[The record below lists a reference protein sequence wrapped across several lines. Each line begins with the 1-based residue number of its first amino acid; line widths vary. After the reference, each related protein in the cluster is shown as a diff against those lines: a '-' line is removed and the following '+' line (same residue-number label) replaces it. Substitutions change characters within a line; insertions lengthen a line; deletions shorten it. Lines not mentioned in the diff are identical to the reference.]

1 MLRPPTGW
9 GRYFGAA
16 SVPRELRDRKKGK
29 ELIFSMQNAEIA
41 RLLGEVADLLEIS
54 AGNPFK
60 VRAYRNA
67 ARTVADHP
75 DPIAE
80 LVAGGE
86 FDLTDL
92 AGIGDGIAKE
102 ITALVQTGT
111 LPQRQQLMATV
122 PPGLLDLLRISGL
135 GPKRVKLFHDRLK
148 VNSIADLKDAL
159 EKGKIAKLGGFGPKL
174 LEKIREGIAG
184 GAAAQNRIVLHE
196 AEQYAR
202 AIVEYLKAGGGI
214 DAIDVAGSFRRRK
227 ETIGDL
233 DIVVSCA
240 NAPAVIDRFG
250 KFGEVT
256 QVAAQGDTRSTVRLS
271 SGLQVDLR
279 VVEPSCFGAA
289 MQYFTGS
296 QAHNIELRKIAQAK
310 KLKLNE
316 YGVFR
321 GSKCISGRTE
331 EEVYGALDLDWI
343 PPEMRENRGEIA
355 LAKEHRLPKLVT
367 LEEMRGDLQMHTDA
381 SDGKATLAEMI
392 EAARSIGY
400 AYIAITDHSP
410 RTSMAGQSPAEIR
423 AQWNEIDRLN
433 RELRGLRVLK
443 SVEMDI
449 LENGK
454 LDLSDDLLAE
464 ADYVVATIHY
474 GLKQTERQLTDRLL
488 RAIENPWVDAIGHPT
503 GRILPSRPSYP
514 LDFDVVAKAA
524 AKTGCLL
531 EINGSE
537 RLDLPDTLAAAAKSH
552 GVRFVLSTDAH
563 NTREL
568 GFMRFA
574 VAVARRAWLTA
585 ADILNT
591 QPLPE
596 FLKGLRRSRNR

>member
-1 MLRPPTGW
+1 
-9 GRYFGAA
+9 
-16 SVPRELRDRKKGK
+16 
-29 ELIFSMQNAEIA
+29 MQNAEIA

-75 DPIAE
+75 DPLSE
-80 LVAGGE
+80 LVTDEA

-92 AGIGDGIAKE
+92 PGIGGSIAKE
-102 ITALVQTGT
+102 ITALLETGT
-111 LPQRQQLMATV
+111 LPQRQQLVATI
-122 PPGLLDLLRISGL
+122 PPGLLDLLRIPGL
-135 GPKRVKLFHDRLK
+135 GPKRVKLFHDELK
-148 VNSIADLKDAL
+148 VNSVADLKRAL
-159 EKGKIAKLGGFGPKL
+159 EAGKIAKLGGFGPKL
-174 LEKIREGIAG
+174 LEKIREGVA
-184 GAAAQNRIVLHE
+184 GAAAGSGQRRMVLHE

-202 AIVEYLKAGGGI
+202 ALVEYLEAGGGI
-214 DAIDVAGSFRRRK
+214 DAIEVAGSFRRRK

-233 DIVVSCA
+233 DIVVSGA
-240 NAPAVIDRFG
+240 NAPDLIARFG

-256 QVAAQGDTRSTVRLS
+256 QVASQGDTRSTVRLS

-279 VVEPSCFGAA
+279 VIEPACFGAA
-289 MQYFTGS
+289 LQYFTGS

-321 GSKCISGRTE
+321 GEKCVSGRTE
-331 EEVYGALDLDWI
+331 QEVYETLGLDWI

-355 LAKEHRLPKLVT
+355 LAKEHKLPQLVT
-367 LEEMRGDLQMHTDA
+367 REEIRGDLQMHTDA
-381 SDGKATLAEMI
+381 SDGKATLAEMV
-392 EAARSIGY
+392 EAAQALGY

-410 RTSMAGQSPAEIR
+410 RMSMAGQTPEELR
-423 AQWNEIDRLN
+423 AQWKQIDALNKRLPN
-433 RELRGLRVLK
+433 LRVLK

-449 LENGK
+449 LESGK
-454 LDLSDDLLAE
+454 LDLPDDVLAE

-474 GLKQTERQLTDRLL
+474 GLKQSEKQLTDRLL

-503 GRILPSRPSYP
+503 GRILPNRPSYQ

-524 AKTGCLL
+524 ANAKCLL

-537 RLDLPDTLAAAAKSH
+537 RLDLPDTLAAAAKAH

-574 VAVARRAWLTA
+574 VGVARRAWLTA
-585 ADILNT
+585 ADILNSR
-591 QPLPE
+591 PLPE

>member
-1 MLRPPTGW
+1 
-9 GRYFGAA
+9 
-16 SVPRELRDRKKGK
+16 
-29 ELIFSMQNAEIA
+29 MQNAEIA

-67 ARTVADHP
+67 GRTVADYP
-75 DPIAE
+75 DPLSE
-80 LVAGGE
+80 LVKDEA

-92 AGIGDGIAKE
+92 PGIGGGIAKE
-102 ITALVQTGT
+102 ITALLETGT
-111 LPQRQQLMATV
+111 LPQRQQLVATI

-135 GPKRVKLFHDRLK
+135 GPKRVKLFHDQLK
-148 VNSIADLKDAL
+148 VNSVADLTRAL
-159 EKGKIAKLGGFGPKL
+159 EAGKIAKLGGFGPKL
-174 LEKIREGIAG
+174 LEKIREGVA
-184 GAAAQNRIVLHE
+184 GAAAGTGQRRMVLHE

-202 AIVEYLKAGGGI
+202 ALVEYLKAGGGI
-214 DAIDVAGSFRRRK
+214 DAIEVAGSFRRRK

-233 DIVVSCA
+233 DIVVSGA
-240 NAPAVIDRFG
+240 NAPDLISRFG

-256 QVAAQGDTRSTVRLS
+256 HVASQGDTRSTVRLS

-279 VVEPSCFGAA
+279 VIEPACFGAA
-289 MQYFTGS
+289 LQYFTGS

-316 YGVFR
+316 YGLYR
-321 GSKCISGRTE
+321 GSKCIAGRTE
-331 EEVYGALDLDWI
+331 EEVYAALGLDWI
-343 PPEMRENRGEIA
+343 PPELREGRDEIA
-355 LAKEHRLPKLVT
+355 LAREHNLPALVT
-367 LEEMRGDLQMHTDA
+367 LEQIRGDLQMHTDA
-381 SDGKATLAEMI
+381 SDGKATMAEMV
-392 EAARSIGY
+392 EAARSLGY

-410 RTSMAGQSPAEIR
+410 RMSMAGQTPAELR
-423 AQWNEIDRLN
+423 AQWKQIDRLN
-433 RELRGLRVLK
+433 TGMRGFRILK

-449 LENGK
+449 LESGK
-454 LDLSDDLLAE
+454 LDLPDDVLAE

-474 GLKQTERQLTDRLL
+474 GLKQSERQLTDRLL
-488 RAIENPWVDAIGHPT
+488 AAIENRWVDAIGHPT
-503 GRILPSRPSYP
+503 GRIVPVRPSYP

-524 AKTGCLL
+524 ANAKCLL

-537 RLDLPDTLAAAAKSH
+537 RLDLPDTLAAAAKGH

-563 NTREL
+563 NQREL

-574 VAVARRAWLTA
+574 VAVARRAGLTA

-591 QPLPE
+591 RPPAE
-596 FLKGLRRSRNR
+596 FLRGLRRSRNR

>member
-1 MLRPPTGW
+1 
-9 GRYFGAA
+9 
-16 SVPRELRDRKKGK
+16 
-29 ELIFSMQNAEIA
+29 MQNADIA

-75 DPIAE
+75 DPVDE
-80 LVAGGE
+80 LVRGGE

-92 AGIGDGIAKE
+92 PGIGGGIAKE
-102 ITALVQTGT
+102 ITALVETGA
-111 LPQRQQLMATV
+111 LPQRQQLVATI
-122 PPGLLDLLRISGL
+122 PPGLLDLLRIPGL
-135 GPKRVKLFHDRLK
+135 GPKRVKLFHDELK
-148 VNSIADLKDAL
+148 VNSVADLKAAL
-159 EKGKIAKLGGFGPKL
+159 EAGKIAKLPGFGPKL
-174 LEKIREGIAG
+174 LEKIREGV
-184 GAAAQNRIVLHE
+184 AAAASGEGHKRIVLHE

-202 AIVEYLKAGGGI
+202 AIVDYLKAGGGI
-214 DAIDVAGSFRRRK
+214 DEIDVAGSFRRRK

-233 DIVVSCA
+233 DIVVTSSKPA
-240 NAPAVIDRFG
+240 AVIERFG
-250 KFGEVT
+250 KFGDVT
-256 QVAAQGDTRSTVRLS
+256 HVAAQGDTRATVRLS
-271 SGLQVDLR
+271 GGLQVDLR

-321 GSKCISGRTE
+321 GSKCISGQTE
-331 EEVYGALDLDWI
+331 RDVYAALGLDWI
-343 PPEMRENRGEIA
+343 PPELRENRGEIA
-355 LAKEHRLPKLVT
+355 LAKAHALPALVT
-367 LEEMRGDLQMHTDA
+367 QDEIRGDLQMHTDA

-392 EAARSIGY
+392 ASARALDY
-400 AYIAITDHSP
+400 EYIAITDHSP
-410 RTSMAGQSPAEIR
+410 RTSMAGQTPAEIR
-423 AQWNEIDRLN
+423 AQWKTIDRLN
-433 RELRGLRVLK
+433 KGLRGFRVLK

-449 LENGK
+449 LESGK
-454 LDLSDDLLAE
+454 LDLPDDLLAE

-474 GLKQTERQLTDRLL
+474 GLKQSEKQLTDRLL
-488 RAIENPWVDAIGHPT
+488 AAIANRWVDAIGHPT
-503 GRILPSRPSYP
+503 GRIVPVRPSYP

-524 AKTGCLL
+524 AEARCLL

-537 RLDLPDTLAAAAKSH
+537 RMDLPDTLAAAAKTH

-563 NTREL
+563 NQREL

-574 VAVARRAWLTA
+574 VAVARRAGLVA

-591 QPLPE
+591 RPLAE
-596 FLKGLRRSRNR
+596 FLKGLRRRRSR

>member
-1 MLRPPTGW
+1 M
-9 GRYFGAA
+9 
-16 SVPRELRDRKKGK
+16 
-29 ELIFSMQNAEIA
+29 A

-80 LVAGGE
+80 LVQGGE

-92 AGIGDGIAKE
+92 PGIGDGIAKE
-102 ITALVQTGT
+102 ITALVETGS
-111 LPQRQQLMATV
+111 LPQRQQLAATI

-135 GPKRVKLFHDRLK
+135 GPKRVRLFYEELK
-148 VNSIADLKDAL
+148 VQSVDDLKAAL
-159 EKGKIAKLGGFGPKL
+159 EAGKIATLAGFGPKL
-174 LEKIREGIAG
+174 LDKIREGVA
-184 GAAAQNRIVLHE
+184 GAATGPKRIVLHE

-202 AIVEYLKAGGGI
+202 AIVDYLKAGGGI
-214 DAIDVAGSFRRRK
+214 EEIDVAGSFRRRK

-233 DIVVSCA
+233 DIVVTSA
-240 NAPAVIDRFG
+240 PKQAPAVIERFG
-250 KFGEVT
+250 KFGDVS

-279 VVEPSCFGAA
+279 VVEPASFGAA

-316 YGVFR
+316 YGVYR
-321 GSKCISGRTE
+321 GTKSISGRTE
-331 EEVYGALDLDWI
+331 KEVYGALGLDWI

-355 LAKEHRLPKLVT
+355 VAKEHKLPTLVT
-367 LEEMRGDLQMHTDA
+367 PTQIRGDLQMHTDA
-381 SDGKATLAEMI
+381 SDGRATLGEMI
-392 EAARSIGY
+392 DAARALEY
-400 AYIAITDHSP
+400 EYIAITDHSP
-410 RTSMAGQSPAEIR
+410 RTSMAGQTPAEIR
-423 AQWNEIDRLN
+423 AQWKEIDRLN
-433 RELRGLRVLK
+433 KGLRGFRVLK

-454 LDLSDDLLAE
+454 LDLPDDLLAE

-488 RAIENPWVDAIGHPT
+488 AAIESRWVDAIGHPT
-503 GRILPSRPSYP
+503 GRRLPERPSYP

-524 AKTGCLL
+524 ANAKCLL

-537 RLDLPDTLAAAAKSH
+537 RMDLPDTLAAAAKTH

-568 GFMRFA
+568 GFMKFA

-591 QPLPE
+591 RPLPE
-596 FLKGLRRSRNR
+596 FLKGLRRARNR

>member
-1 MLRPPTGW
+1 
-9 GRYFGAA
+9 
-16 SVPRELRDRKKGK
+16 
-29 ELIFSMQNAEIA
+29 MQNAEIA
-41 RLLGEVADLLEIS
+41 RLLTDVADLLEIS

-80 LVAGGE
+80 LVSGGE

-92 AGIGDGIAKE
+92 PGIGGGIAKE
-102 ITALVQTGT
+102 IATLVKTGT
-111 LPQRQQLMATV
+111 MPQRQQLVATV
-122 PPGLLDLLRISGL
+122 PPGLLDLLRIPGL
-135 GPKRVKLFHDRLK
+135 GPRRVKLFHDQLK
-148 VNSIADLKDAL
+148 VNSVADLKDAL
-159 EKGKIAKLGGFGPKL
+159 EKGKIAKLSGVGPKL
-174 LEKIREGIAG
+174 LEKIREGVSDTATT
-184 GAAAQNRIVLHE
+184 AQKRMVLHE

-202 AIVEYLKAGGGI
+202 AIVEYLKAGGGGGI
-214 DAIDVAGSFRRRK
+214 DEIDVAGSFRRRK

-233 DIVVSCA
+233 DIVVSCQHPA
-240 NAPAVIDRFG
+240 AVIARFA
-250 KFGEVT
+250 KFSEVT
-256 QVAAQGDTRSTVRLS
+256 QVASQGETRSTVLLS

-279 VVEPSCFGAA
+279 VVEPAAFGAA

-310 KLKLNE
+310 QLKLNE

-331 EEVYGALDLDWI
+331 QEVYAALGLDWI

-355 LAKEHRLPKLVT
+355 LAKEHKLPKLVT
-367 LEEMRGDLQMHTDA
+367 LEEIHGDLQMHTDA
-381 SDGKATLAEMI
+381 SDGKATLTEMI
-392 EAARSIGY
+392 DAARAFGH

-423 AQWNEIDRLN
+423 AQWKEIDRLN
-433 RELRGLRVLK
+433 KGTRGLRVLK

-454 LDLSDDLLAE
+454 LDLPDDLLAE

-474 GLKQTERQLTDRLL
+474 GLKQSERQLTDRLL
-488 RAIENPWVDAIGHPT
+488 GAIENRWVDAIGHPT
-503 GRILPSRPSYP
+503 GRILPNRPSYP

-524 AKTGCLL
+524 ANAKCLL

-591 QPLPE
+591 RPLPE

>member
-1 MLRPPTGW
+1 
-9 GRYFGAA
+9 
-16 SVPRELRDRKKGK
+16 
-29 ELIFSMQNAEIA
+29 MQNADIA

-75 DPIAE
+75 DPVDE
-80 LVAGGE
+80 LVRGGE

-92 AGIGDGIAKE
+92 PGIGGGIAKE
-102 ITALVQTGT
+102 ITALVETGA
-111 LPQRQQLMATV
+111 LPQRQQLVATI
-122 PPGLLDLLRISGL
+122 PPGLLDLLRIPGL
-135 GPKRVKLFHDRLK
+135 GPKRVKLFHDELK
-148 VNSIADLKDAL
+148 VNSVADLKAAL
-159 EKGKIAKLGGFGPKL
+159 EAGKIAKLPGFGPKL
-174 LEKIREGIAG
+174 LEKIREGV
-184 GAAAQNRIVLHE
+184 AAAASGAGHKRIVLHE

-202 AIVEYLKAGGGI
+202 AIVDYLKAGGGI
-214 DAIDVAGSFRRRK
+214 DEIDVAGSFRRRK

-233 DIVVSCA
+233 DIVVTSSRPA
-240 NAPAVIDRFG
+240 AVIERFG
-250 KFGEVT
+250 KFGDVT
-256 QVAAQGDTRSTVRLS
+256 HVAAQGDTRATVRLS
-271 SGLQVDLR
+271 GGLQVDLR

-310 KLKLNE
+310 NLKLNE

-321 GSKCISGRTE
+321 GSKCISGQTE
-331 EEVYGALDLDWI
+331 RDVYAALGLDWI
-343 PPEMRENRGEIA
+343 PPELRENRGEIA
-355 LAKEHRLPKLVT
+355 LAKEHALPALVT
-367 LEEMRGDLQMHTDA
+367 QDEIRGDLQMHTDA

-392 EAARSIGY
+392 ASARALDY
-400 AYIAITDHSP
+400 EYIAITDHSP
-410 RTSMAGQSPAEIR
+410 RTSMAGQTPAEIR
-423 AQWNEIDRLN
+423 AQWKTIDRLN
-433 RELRGLRVLK
+433 KGLRGFRVLK

-449 LENGK
+449 LESGK
-454 LDLSDDLLAE
+454 LDLPDDLLAE

-474 GLKQTERQLTDRLL
+474 GLKQSEKQLTDRLL
-488 RAIENPWVDAIGHPT
+488 AAIANRWVDAIGHPT
-503 GRILPSRPSYP
+503 GRIVPVRPSYP

-524 AKTGCLL
+524 AEARCLL

-537 RLDLPDTLAAAAKSH
+537 RMDLPDTLAAAAKTH

-563 NTREL
+563 NQREL

-574 VAVARRAWLTA
+574 VAVARRAGLVA

-591 QPLPE
+591 RPLAE
-596 FLKGLRRSRNR
+596 FLKGLRRRRSR

>member
-1 MLRPPTGW
+1 M
-9 GRYFGAA
+9 
-16 SVPRELRDRKKGK
+16 
-29 ELIFSMQNAEIA
+29 
-41 RLLGEVADLLEIS
+41 
-54 AGNPFK
+54 
-60 VRAYRNA
+60 
-67 ARTVADHP
+67 
-75 DPIAE
+75 
-80 LVAGGE
+80 
-86 FDLTDL
+86 
-92 AGIGDGIAKE
+92 
-102 ITALVQTGT
+102 
-111 LPQRQQLMATV
+111 
-122 PPGLLDLLRISGL
+122 
-135 GPKRVKLFHDRLK
+135 
-148 VNSIADLKDAL
+148 
-159 EKGKIAKLGGFGPKL
+159 
-174 LEKIREGIAG
+174 
-184 GAAAQNRIVLHE
+184 VLHE

-214 DAIDVAGSFRRRK
+214 DEIDVAGSFRRRK

-233 DIVVSCA
+233 DIVVTC
-240 NAPAVIDRFG
+240 APAKAAAVIQRFG
-250 KFGEVT
+250 KFSEVT
-256 QVAAQGDTRSTVRLS
+256 QVAAQGDTRATVRLS

-331 EEVYGALDLDWI
+331 QDVYAALGLDWI

-355 LAKEHRLPKLVT
+355 LAKAHELPQLVT
-367 LEEMRGDLQMHTDA
+367 LAEIRGDLQMHTDA
-381 SDGKATLAEMI
+381 SDGKATLAEMV
-392 EAARSIGY
+392 EAARTLGY

-410 RTSMAGQSPAEIR
+410 RTSMAGQTPAEIR
-423 AQWNEIDRLN
+423 AQWKAIDRLN
-433 RELRGLRVLK
+433 QGMRGFRVLK

-454 LDLSDDLLAE
+454 LDLPDDLLAE

-488 RAIENPWVDAIGHPT
+488 AAIGSRWVDAIGHPT
-503 GRILPSRPSYP
+503 GRIVPGRPSYP

-524 AKTGCLL
+524 AAAKCLL

-537 RLDLPDTLAAAAKSH
+537 RLDLPDTLAAAAKAH

-568 GFMRFA
+568 GFMKFA

-591 QPLPE
+591 RPLPE

>member
-1 MLRPPTGW
+1 
-9 GRYFGAA
+9 
-16 SVPRELRDRKKGK
+16 
-29 ELIFSMQNAEIA
+29 MQNAEIA
-41 RLLGEVADLLEIS
+41 RLLTDVADLLEIS

-80 LVAGGE
+80 LVAGGD

-92 AGIGDGIAKE
+92 PGIGAGIAKE
-102 ITALVQTGT
+102 ISALVATGT
-111 LPQRQQLMATV
+111 LPQRQQLVAAV
-122 PPGLLDLLRISGL
+122 PPGLLDLLRIPGL
-135 GPKRVKLFHDRLK
+135 GPKRVKLFHDELK
-148 VNSIADLKDAL
+148 VNSVADLKDAL
-159 EKGKIAKLGGFGPKL
+159 EQGKIAKLGGFGPKL
-174 LEKIREGIAG
+174 LEKIREGVAG
-184 GAAAQNRIVLHE
+184 DAAAPRRIVLHE

-202 AIVEYLKAGGGI
+202 AIVEYLKAGGGL

-233 DIVVSCA
+233 DIVVSCGD
-240 NAPAVIDRFG
+240 APAVIERFG

-256 QVAAQGDTRSTVRLS
+256 QVASQGDTRSTVRLS

-321 GSKCISGRTE
+321 GPKCISGRTE
-331 EEVYGALDLDWI
+331 EEVYGALGLDWI

-355 LAKEHRLPKLVT
+355 LAKEHKLPKLVT
-367 LEEMRGDLQMHTDA
+367 LAEMRGDLQMHTDA
-381 SDGKATLAEMI
+381 SDGKATLPEMI
-392 EAARSIGY
+392 EAARALGY
-400 AYIAITDHSP
+400 GYIAITDHSP
-410 RTSMAGQSPAEIR
+410 RTSMAGQTPAELR
-423 AQWNEIDRLN
+423 AQWKEIDRLN
-433 RELRGLRVLK
+433 KGMRGFRALK

-449 LENGK
+449 LESGK
-454 LDLSDDLLAE
+454 LDLPDDVLAD

-474 GLKQTERQLTDRLL
+474 GLKQSERQLTDRLL
-488 RAIENPWVDAIGHPT
+488 GAIENRWVDAIGHPT
-503 GRILPSRPSYP
+503 GRIVPVRPSYP

-524 AKTGCLL
+524 AKAGCLL

-537 RLDLPDTLAAAAKSH
+537 RMDLPDTLAAAAKSH

-568 GFMRFA
+568 SFMRFA

-585 ADILNT
+585 PDILNT
-591 QPLPE
+591 RPLPD

>member
-1 MLRPPTGW
+1 
-9 GRYFGAA
+9 
-16 SVPRELRDRKKGK
+16 
-29 ELIFSMQNAEIA
+29 MQNADIA

-54 AGNPFK
+54 EGNPFK

-75 DPIAE
+75 DPLAE
-80 LVAGGE
+80 LVKGGE

-92 AGIGDGIAKE
+92 PGIGGGIAKE
-102 ITALVQTGT
+102 ITALVGTGT
-111 LPQRQQLMATV
+111 LPQRQQLVATI
-122 PPGLLDLLRISGL
+122 PAGLLDLLRIPGL
-135 GPKRVKLFHDRLK
+135 GPKRVKLFHDQLK
-148 VNSIADLKDAL
+148 VNSVADLKEAL
-159 EKGKIAKLGGFGPKL
+159 EQGKIAKLGGFGPKL
-174 LEKIREGIAG
+174 LDKLREGVAS
-184 GAAAQNRIVLHE
+184 AAAGDGPKRIVLHV

-202 AIVEYLKAGGGI
+202 AIVDHLKTGGGI
-214 DAIDVAGSFRRRK
+214 TDIDVAGSFRRRK

-233 DIVVSCA
+233 DIVVSCTKPA
-240 NAPAVIDRFG
+240 AVIERFG
-250 KFGEVT
+250 KFGDVT
-256 QVAAQGDTRSTVRLS
+256 QVASQGDTRSTVRLS
-271 SGLQVDLR
+271 GGLQVDLR
-279 VVEPSCFGAA
+279 VVEPGCFGAA

-296 QAHNIELRKIAQAK
+296 QAHNIELRKIAQSK
-310 KLKLNE
+310 DLKLNE
-316 YGVFR
+316 YGVFK
-321 GSKCISGRTE
+321 GAKSISGRTE
-331 EEVYGALDLDWI
+331 QEVYAALGLDWI

-355 LAKEHRLPKLVT
+355 LAKEHRLPELVA
-367 LEEMRGDLQMHTDA
+367 LDDIRGDLQMHTDA
-381 SDGKATLAEMI
+381 SDGKATLGEMV
-392 EAARSIGY
+392 EAAQSLGY

-410 RTSMAGQSPAEIR
+410 RTAMAGQSPAELR
-423 AQWNEIDRLN
+423 AQWKVIDRLN
-433 RELRGLRVLK
+433 KGMRGFRVLK

-449 LENGK
+449 LESGK
-454 LDLSDDLLAE
+454 LDLPDDVLAE

-488 RAIENPWVDAIGHPT
+488 AAIANRWVDAIGHPT
-503 GRILPSRPSYP
+503 GRILPNRPSYP

-524 AKTGCLL
+524 ANAKCLL

-574 VAVARRAWLTA
+574 VGNARRAWLTA

-591 QPLPE
+591 RPLPD
-596 FLKGLRRSRNR
+596 FLKGLRRARNR

>member
-1 MLRPPTGW
+1 
-9 GRYFGAA
+9 
-16 SVPRELRDRKKGK
+16 
-29 ELIFSMQNAEIA
+29 MQNADIA

-75 DPIAE
+75 DPVDE
-80 LVAGGE
+80 LVRGGE

-92 AGIGDGIAKE
+92 PGIGGGIAKE
-102 ITALVQTGT
+102 ITALVETGT
-111 LPQRQQLMATV
+111 LPQRQQLVATI
-122 PPGLLDLLRISGL
+122 PPGLLDLLRIPGL
-135 GPKRVKLFHDRLK
+135 GPKRVKLFHDELK
-148 VNSIADLKDAL
+148 VNSVADLKAAL
-159 EKGKIAKLGGFGPKL
+159 EAGKIAKLPGIGPKL
-174 LEKIREGIAG
+174 LEKIREGV
-184 GAAAQNRIVLHE
+184 AAAASGEGHKRIVLHE

-202 AIVEYLKAGGGI
+202 AIVDYLKAGGGI
-214 DAIDVAGSFRRRK
+214 DEIDVAGSFRRRK

-233 DIVVSCA
+233 DIVVTSSKPA
-240 NAPAVIDRFG
+240 AVIERFG
-250 KFGEVT
+250 KFGDVT
-256 QVAAQGDTRSTVRLS
+256 HVAAQGDTRATVRLS
-271 SGLQVDLR
+271 GGLQVDLR

-310 KLKLNE
+310 NLKLNE

-321 GSKCISGRTE
+321 GSKCISGQTE
-331 EEVYGALDLDWI
+331 RDVYAALGLDWI
-343 PPEMRENRGEIA
+343 PPELRENRGEIA
-355 LAKEHRLPKLVT
+355 LAKEHALPALVT
-367 LEEMRGDLQMHTDA
+367 QDEIRGDLQMHTDA

-392 EAARSIGY
+392 ASARALDY
-400 AYIAITDHSP
+400 EYIAITDHSP
-410 RTSMAGQSPAEIR
+410 RTSMAGQTPAEIR
-423 AQWNEIDRLN
+423 AQWKTIDRLN
-433 RELRGLRVLK
+433 KGLRGFRVLK

-449 LENGK
+449 LESGK
-454 LDLSDDLLAE
+454 LDLPDDLLAE

-474 GLKQTERQLTDRLL
+474 GLKQSEKQLTDRLL
-488 RAIENPWVDAIGHPT
+488 AAIANRWVDAIGHPT
-503 GRILPSRPSYP
+503 GRIVPVRPSYP

-524 AKTGCLL
+524 AEARCLL

-537 RLDLPDTLAAAAKSH
+537 RMDLPDTLAAAAKTH

-563 NTREL
+563 NQREL

-574 VAVARRAWLTA
+574 VAVARRAGLVA

-591 QPLPE
+591 RPLAE
-596 FLKGLRRSRNR
+596 FLKGLRRRRSR

>member
-1 MLRPPTGW
+1 
-9 GRYFGAA
+9 
-16 SVPRELRDRKKGK
+16 
-29 ELIFSMQNAEIA
+29 MQNAEIA
-41 RLLGEVADLLEIS
+41 RLLTDVADLLEIS

-80 LVAGGE
+80 LVSGGE
-86 FDLTDL
+86 FDLTEL
-92 AGIGDGIAKE
+92 PGIGGGIAKE
-102 ITALVQTGT
+102 ITALVATGT
-111 LPQRQQLMATV
+111 LPQRQQLVAMV
-122 PPGLLDLLRISGL
+122 PPGLLELLRIPGL
-135 GPKRVKLFHDRLK
+135 GPKRVKLFHERLK
-148 VNSIADLKDAL
+148 VNSVSDLKDAL
-159 EKGKIAKLGGFGPKL
+159 DKGKIAKLGGFGPKL
-174 LEKIREGIAG
+174 LEKIREGVS
-184 GAAAQNRIVLHE
+184 GAATAPNRIVLHE

-214 DAIDVAGSFRRRK
+214 DAIEVAGSFRRRK

-233 DIVVSCA
+233 DIVVSCGNPA
-240 NAPAVIDRFG
+240 AVIGRFG
-250 KFGEVT
+250 KFGEVR

-279 VVEPSCFGAA
+279 VIEPAAFGAA

-316 YGVFR
+316 YGLYR
-321 GSKCISGRTE
+321 GSKRIAGRTE
-331 EEVYGALDLDWI
+331 QEVYGALGLDLI
-343 PPEMRENRGEIA
+343 PPELREGRGEIA
-355 LAKEHRLPKLVT
+355 LAQKHELPMLVT
-367 LEEMRGDLQMHTDA
+367 LEEIRGDLQMHTDA
-381 SDGKATLAEMI
+381 SDGKATLVEMI
-392 EAARSIGY
+392 EAARALGY

-423 AQWNEIDRLN
+423 AQWKEIDRLN
-433 RELRGLRVLK
+433 KGIRGLRVLK

-449 LENGK
+449 LENGT
-454 LDLSDDLLAE
+454 LDLPDDLLAD

-474 GLKQTERQLTDRLL
+474 GLKQSERQLTDRLL
-488 RAIENPWVDAIGHPT
+488 AAIENRWVDAIGHPT
-503 GRILPSRPSYP
+503 GRIVPERPSYP

-524 AKTGCLL
+524 ANAKCLL

-537 RLDLPDTLAAAAKSH
+537 RMDLPDTLAAAAKSH

-563 NTREL
+563 NQREL
-568 GFMRFA
+568 SFMRFA
-574 VAVARRAWLTA
+574 VAVARRAGLTA

-591 QPLPE
+591 RAPAE

>member
-1 MLRPPTGW
+1 
-9 GRYFGAA
+9 
-16 SVPRELRDRKKGK
+16 
-29 ELIFSMQNAEIA
+29 MQNAEIA
-41 RLLGEVADLLEIS
+41 RLLGDVADLLEIS

-67 ARTVADHP
+67 ARTVADHA

-80 LVAGGE
+80 LVSGGE

-92 AGIGDGIAKE
+92 PGIGGGIAKE
-102 ITALVQTGT
+102 ITALVETGT
-111 LPQRQQLMATV
+111 LPQRQQLVATI
-122 PPGLLDLLRISGL
+122 PPGLLDLLRIPGL
-135 GPKRVKLFHDRLK
+135 GPKRVKLFHEKLK
-148 VNSIADLKDAL
+148 VNSVADLKDAL
-159 EKGKIAKLGGFGPKL
+159 EKGKIATLQGFGPKL
-174 LEKIREGIAG
+174 LEKIREGVS
-184 GAAAQNRIVLHE
+184 GAAADTQKRMVLHD

-214 DAIDVAGSFRRRK
+214 DAIDVAGSFRRRR

-233 DIVVSCA
+233 DIVVSCK
-240 NAPAVIDRFG
+240 NAAAAAAVIERFT
-250 KFGEVT
+250 KFGEVKE
-256 QVAAQGDTRSTVRLS
+256 VASQGDTRSTVRLS

-279 VVEPSCFGAA
+279 VVEPAAFGAA

-316 YGVFR
+316 YGLYR
-321 GSKCISGRTE
+321 GSKSIAGRTE
-331 EEVYGALDLDWI
+331 ADVYGALDLDWI
-343 PPEMRENRGEIA
+343 PPELREGRDEIA
-355 LAKEHRLPKLVT
+355 LAKAHKLPTLVT
-367 LEEMRGDLQMHTDA
+367 LEDIRGDLQMHTDA
-381 SDGKATLAEMI
+381 SDGKATLAEMV
-392 EAARSIGY
+392 EAARAVGHS
-400 AYIAITDHSP
+400 YIAITDHSP
-410 RTSMAGQSPAEIR
+410 RTSMAGQTPAEIR
-423 AQWNEIDRLN
+423 TQWKAIARLN
-433 RELRGLRVLK
+433 ERLQGFRVLK

-454 LDLSDDLLAE
+454 LDLSDDLLAD

-474 GLKQTERQLTDRLL
+474 GLKQSERQLTDRLL
-488 RAIENPWVDAIGHPT
+488 AAIGNRWVDAIGHPT
-503 GRILPSRPSYP
+503 GRIVPVRPSYP

-524 AKTGCLL
+524 ASAKCLL

-537 RLDLPDTLAAAAKSH
+537 RMDLPDTLAAAAKAH

-568 GFMRFA
+568 GFMKFA

-585 ADILNT
+585 ADIINT
-591 QPLPE
+591 RSLPD

>member
-1 MLRPPTGW
+1 
-9 GRYFGAA
+9 
-16 SVPRELRDRKKGK
+16 
-29 ELIFSMQNAEIA
+29 MQNAEIA
-41 RLLGEVADLLEIS
+41 RLLSDVADLLEIS

-80 LVAGGE
+80 LVSGGN
-86 FDLTDL
+86 FDITELP
-92 AGIGDGIAKE
+92 GIGGGIAKE
-102 ITALVQTGT
+102 ITALVATGT
-111 LPQRQQLMATV
+111 LPQRQQLVATL
-122 PPGLLDLLRISGL
+122 PPGLLELLRIPGL
-135 GPKRVKLFHDRLK
+135 GPKRVKLFHEQLK
-148 VNSIADLKDAL
+148 VNSVADLKDAL
-159 EKGKIAKLGGFGPKL
+159 EKGKIAKLPGFGPKL
-174 LEKIREGIAG
+174 LEKIREGVSDTA
-184 GAAAQNRIVLHE
+184 AAAQQRMVLHE

-202 AIVEYLKAGGGI
+202 AIVEYLKAGVGI
-214 DAIDVAGSFRRRK
+214 DEIDVAGSFRRRK

-233 DIVVSCA
+233 DIVVSCRNPSA
-240 NAPAVIDRFG
+240 IIERFG

-256 QVAAQGDTRSTVRLS
+256 HVASQGDTRSTVLLS

-279 VVEPSCFGAA
+279 VVEPAAFGAA

-296 QAHNIELRKIAQAK
+296 QAHNIELRKIAQTK
-310 KLKLNE
+310 QLKLNE

-331 EEVYGALDLDWI
+331 EEVYGSLGLDWI

-355 LAKEHRLPKLVT
+355 LAKEHKLPKLVT
-367 LEEMRGDLQMHTDA
+367 LEEIRGDLQMHTDA

-392 EAARSIGY
+392 DAARAFGH

-423 AQWNEIDRLN
+423 AQWKEIDRLN
-433 RELRGLRVLK
+433 KGMRGLRVLK

-449 LENGK
+449 LESGK
-454 LDLSDDLLAE
+454 LDLPDDLLAE

-474 GLKQTERQLTDRLL
+474 GLKQSERQLTDRLL
-488 RAIENPWVDAIGHPT
+488 GAIENRWVDAIGHPT
-503 GRILPSRPSYP
+503 GRILPNRPSYA

-524 AKTGCLL
+524 ANARCLM

-537 RLDLPDTLAAAAKSH
+537 RLDLPDTLAAAAKAH

-591 QPLPE
+591 RPLPE